1 MHVLHLFDRF
11 VNSGAHSSA
20 SAISSAISLCRPEW
34 TQSAVVFSPESGK
47 KKVCPPWF
55 FMQDVHVGFT
65 ALKKS
70 AREHQSTVVL
80 LHRIMK
86 TPVEHMAAHVSSIGC
101 PCVVVSH
108 TLSTSAS
115 ANKMGSSS
123 AIIAVSKKMAKVLS
137 ACNRRRPVHVIRNF
151 CADTSTR
158 WSYMQSDRLTLGRVN
173 AFNAVKHSD
182 KFISWFRGFDFGK
195 PATLR
200 YVGAGKLIDSAKT
213 TYNNSYGR
221 NAVDF
226 LGWIEGR
233 DNILQEM
240 SCWNGMLYHI
250 NEPEGT
256 SMAVIDAMC
265 MGMPI
270 VTSDLPGNNE
280 LIEHGVS
287 GLLFSNFS
295 QAGDQCKSLANM
307 EVASS
312 LSEKVRLRWESECS
326 CLVGGEKYCKVIE
339 EHSFKSSSVVT
350 TRVALYGGSTVSASS
365 SVSNTLSKCESFA
378 LSKSNYMRSK
388 WTYSDEHIC
397 LLVTCRNKSAMLG
410 DCLESVA
417 NQTHR
422 NISVSFVDDA
432 SSDQSRV
439 VWHKWVERLEA
450 RGVICR
456 EHFNHSLHGYA
467 RSLAAALT
475 MAPPKCIVAILDADD
490 ALLNNSCSILAS
502 IYERVIDA
510 TFVWTQFIY
519 CCSKLRPQRLGFSS
533 QPLSGKSLL
542 DSELTLKKKH
552 CYSHWRSFR
561 RFAGDD
567 EVFNTDAPSAIDKF
581 MGYRLEEF
589 GKGHFENMPLYLY
602 REPGIGTMT
611 ASGGQ
616 AKSWHNIRAEA
627 KKRRKNTSCIL
638 RGFV

>member
-20 SAISSAISLCRPEW
+20 AAISSSISLCRPEW
-34 TQSAVVFSPESGK
+34 TQSAVVFSPDSGS

-55 FMQDVHVGFT
+55 FMQDVPVGFA
-65 ALKKS
+65 ALKK
-70 AREHQSTVVL
+70 AAKEHPSTVAL
-80 LHRIMK
+80 LHRTMK
-86 TPVEHMAAHVSSIGC
+86 TPVEHMAAHVSAMGC

-108 TLSTSAS
+108 TLSPSAS

-123 AIIAVSKKMAKVLS
+123 AIIAVCKKMAKALS
-137 ACNRRRPVHVIRNF
+137 ACNKRRPVHVIRNF
-151 CADTSTR
+151 CSDTSTR
-158 WSYMQSDRLTLGRVN
+158 WSYRQSDRLTLGRVN
-173 AFNAVKHSD
+173 AFNMIKHSD
-182 KFISWFRGFDFGK
+182 KFISWFKGFDFGK
-195 PATLR
+195 PATLK
-200 YVGAGKLIDSAKT
+200 YVGAGKLLDSAKL
-213 TYNNSYGR
+213 TYNNASGD
-221 NAVDF
+221 NIVDF

-233 DNILQEM
+233 DNVLQEM
-240 SCWNGMLYHI
+240 SSWDGMLYHI
-250 NEPEGT
+250 NESEGT

-270 VTSDLPGNNE
+270 VTSDFPGNNE

-287 GLLFSNFS
+287 GLLFSDFF
-295 QAGDQCKSLANM
+295 QAGDQCKSLTNR

-312 LSEKVRLRWESECS
+312 LSEKARLRWESECS
-326 CLVGGEKYCKVIE
+326 CLVGGEKYCKILE
-339 EHSFKSSSVVT
+339 EYSSKSSTVAT
-350 TRVALYGGSTVSASS
+350 TRVGLYGGSVASTPS
-365 SVSNTLSKCESFA
+365 VVSNALSRCESFA

-388 WTYSDEHIC
+388 LPHSGEHVC

-410 DCLESVA
+410 DCLESVV
-417 NQTHR
+417 NQTHP
-422 NISVSFVDDA
+422 NMSVNFVDDA

-439 VWHKWVERLEA
+439 IWHRWAERLEA
-450 RGVICR
+450 RGIIFR
-456 EHFNHSLHGYA
+456 EHFNHSSHGYA
-467 RSLAAALT
+467 RSLAAALA
-475 MAPPKCIVAILDADD
+475 MAPPRCIVAILDADD
-490 ALLNNSCSILAS
+490 ALLKHSCSVLAS
-502 IYERVIDA
+502 VYEGVVDA

-519 CCSKLRPQRLGFSS
+519 CGPKLQPQRLGFSS
-533 QPLSGKSLL
+533 QPLPGKSLL
-542 DSELTLKKKH
+542 DSELTPKKKH

-602 REPGIGTMT
+602 REPGRGTMT

-616 AKSWHNIRAEA
+616 AKSWRNIRTEAE
-627 KKRRKNTSCIL
+627 KRRKNNGCIL

>member
-20 SAISSAISLCRPEW
+20 SAISSSISLCRPEW
-34 TQSAVVFSPESGK
+34 TQSAVVFAPDSGS

-55 FMQDVHVGFT
+55 FMQDVPVGFA
-65 ALKKS
+65 ALKK
-70 AREHQSTVVL
+70 AAKEHPSTVAL
-80 LHRIMK
+80 LHRTMK
-86 TPVEHMAAHVSSIGC
+86 TPVEHMAAHVSAMGC

-108 TLSTSAS
+108 TLSPSAS

-123 AIIAVSKKMAKVLS
+123 AIIAVCKKMAKALS
-137 ACNRRRPVHVIRNF
+137 ACNKRKPVHVIRNF
-151 CADTSTR
+151 CSDTSTR
-158 WSYMQSDRLTLGRVN
+158 WSYRQSDRLTLGRVN
-173 AFNAVKHSD
+173 AFNMIKHSD
-182 KFISWFRGFDFGK
+182 KFISWFKGFDFGK

-200 YVGAGKLIDSAKT
+200 YVGAGKLLDSAKL
-213 TYNNSYGR
+213 TYNNAAGD
-221 NAVDF
+221 NIVDF

-233 DNILQEM
+233 DNVLQEM
-240 SCWNGMLYHI
+240 SSWDGMLYHI
-250 NEPEGT
+250 NESEGT

-270 VTSDLPGNNE
+270 VTSDFPGNNE

-287 GLLFSNFS
+287 GLLFSDFF
-295 QAGDQCKSLANM
+295 QAGDQCKSLTNR

-312 LSEKVRLRWESECS
+312 LSEKARLRWESECS
-326 CLVGGEKYCKVIE
+326 CLVGGEKYCKILE
-339 EHSFKSSSVVT
+339 EYSSKSSTVAT
-350 TRVALYGGSTVSASS
+350 ARVGLYGGSVVSTP
-365 SVSNTLSKCESFA
+365 SVASNTLSRCESFA
-378 LSKSNYMRSK
+378 LSKSNYMRS
-388 WTYSDEHIC
+388 TLPHSGEHVC

-417 NQTHR
+417 NQTHP
-422 NISVSFVDDA
+422 NVSVNFVDDA

-439 VWHKWVERLEA
+439 IWHKWAERLEA
-450 RGVICR
+450 RGIICR
-456 EHFNHSLHGYA
+456 EHFNHSSHGYA

-475 MAPPKCIVAILDADD
+475 MAPPRCIVAILDADD
-490 ALLNNSCSILAS
+490 ALLKHSCSILAS
-502 IYERVIDA
+502 VYERVIDA

-519 CCSKLRPQRLGFSS
+519 CGPKLQPQRLGFSS
-533 QPLSGKSLL
+533 QPLPGKSLL
-542 DSELTLKKKH
+542 DSELTPKKKH

-602 REPGIGTMT
+602 REPGRGTMT

-616 AKSWHNIRAEA
+616 AKSWRNIRTEAE
-627 KKRRKNTSCIL
+627 KRRKNNSCIL